1 MGSDW
6 SKIKKAV
13 EAGDETKALDIYQ
26 NNADIQSKLNA
37 NAIINEQTLDTFMH
51 LSARHGMIELMKLML
66 NRNHGNPNK
75 LNRRKQT
82 VLHKICQGSR
92 DSVQHDCLKLLMEWR
107 DLNHSPSFSSSASV
121 SAGASKNKNINELTD
136 AMREYENAANKNA
149 ASDININLKDDVRRQ
164 LSSVMGWTLR
174 EMLSLFY
181 FFSSK
186 TRLYTT
192 RP

>member
-6 SKIKKAV
+6 SKLKKAV

-37 NAIINEQTLDTFMH
+37 NAIINEHTLDTFMH

-66 NRNHGNPNK
+66 NRNQGNPNK

-107 DLNHSPSFSSSASV
+107 DLNHSPSFSSIS
-121 SAGASKNKNINELTD
+121 SKAKNINELSES
-136 AMREYENAANKNA
+136 MRDFENANKNPIT
-149 ASDININLKDDVRRQ
+149 DININLKDDVRAWTFL
-164 LSSVMGWTLR
+164 LSS
-174 EMLSLFY
+174 
-181 FFSSK
+181 
-186 TRLYTT
+186 
-192 RP
+192 